1 MTADVL
7 PQTQLKPYA
16 TPQPRS
22 PAPHTGGGHI
32 PSRGGCSRA
41 PQPSPEPPP
50 PARSPPRVYCC
61 KKLVQKIVSFVSNS
75 SAILP
80 RYISVN
86 KKGKCFFYDGEKI
99 VYIYFSSSRDVQ
111 SCNGIR
117 WKIICKFL
125 GFFLCT
131 ALTEVEGARVEGI

>member
-1 MTADVL
+1 MFCL
-7 PQTQLKPYA
+7 RHSSSL
-16 TPQPRS
+16 TPP
-22 PAPHTGGGHI
+22 
-32 PSRGGCSRA
+32 
-41 PQPSPEPPP
+41 PSPEAVLPT
-50 PARSPPRVYCC
+50 PAVGTSPAVGAAALLPCPLLQPGLPPRVYCC

-86 KKGKCFFYDGEKI
+86 KKGNVFFFFFMTVRKL
-99 VYIYFSSSRDVQ
+99 YIYFSSSRDVQ

>member
-1 MTADVL
+1 MHAHTGEKMTADVL

-22 PAPHTGGGHI
+22 PTPAVGTSPAVGAAALL
-32 PSRGGCSRA
+32 PC
-41 PQPSPEPPP
+41 PLLQPGL
-50 PARSPPRVYCC
+50 PPRVYCC

-86 KKGKCFFYDGEKI
+86 KKGNVFFFFYDGEKI
-99 VYIYFSSSRDVQ
+99 VYIF
-111 SCNGIR
+111 
-117 WKIICKFL
+117 
-125 GFFLCT
+125 
-131 ALTEVEGARVEGI
+131 